1 MTIEEL
7 KSLKVQLIAFTGM
20 LLMLILV
27 CLWIMINPA
36 YYI

>member
-1 MTIEEL
+1 MSIEEL
-7 KSLKVQLIAFTGM
+7 KELKMQLIAFTGM

-27 CLWIMINPA
+27 CIWVMINPV